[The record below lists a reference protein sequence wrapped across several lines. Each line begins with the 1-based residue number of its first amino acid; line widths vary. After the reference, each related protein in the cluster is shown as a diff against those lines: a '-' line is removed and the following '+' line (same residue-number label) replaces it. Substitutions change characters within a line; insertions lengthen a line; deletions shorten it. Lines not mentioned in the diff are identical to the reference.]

1 MNKYEWKWNEEHTS
15 LHYTA
20 AERGVTG
27 GRDSEWLVCC
37 VLCSIVMEWGTN
49 EARIEQRTQPTI
61 HYSPNS
67 WLVVVP
73 FFLFTFFSFLLFLLL
88 CSFVME
94 ARKEPK
100 QKNKKGMEQVN
111 EKKEQTN
118 HFLSFL
124 LSLFLWLISRFLRP
138 SSIVNKPKRKGKKIM
153 KVNSWFVLCSLFVP
167 LL

>member
-1 MNKYEWKWNEEHTS
+1 
-15 LHYTA
+15 
-20 AERGVTG
+20 
-27 GRDSEWLVCC
+27 
-37 VLCSIVMEWGTN
+37 
-49 EARIEQRTQPTI
+49 
-61 HYSPNS
+61 
-67 WLVVVP
+67 
-73 FFLFTFFSFLLFLLL
+73 
-88 CSFVME
+88 ME